1 MKIPSLVF
9 LLFLLTNCTP
19 KIQTSNGNSFNDY
32 TKYYRIVCIG
42 NIKYYEYYDGYN
54 ELTPYINPKTKSF
67 ENCVKVNEK

>member
-19 KIQTSNGNSFNDY
+19 KIQTSNGNSINDF
-32 TKYYRIVCIG
+32 TKYYSIVCIG
-42 NIKYYEYYDGYN
+42 NIKYYDGYN
-54 ELTPYINPKTKSF
+54 QITPYINPRTKSF